1 MVITKMKFWMVFFVA
16 MLGEV
21 LGENLRVP
29 LCDSGNTTIS
39 SYLESSGCNWDDT
52 ICCYE
57 SKEDVD
63 YVSAYVLANCS
74 KEVSFEHFCMDEG
87 DSWWDP
93 IKIFLLSFAGVVFA
107 VAIYGECS

>member
-1 MVITKMKFWMVFFVA
+1 MVFFVA

-21 LGENLRVP
+21 LGGNLRVP

-52 ICCYE
+52 ICCYNSNE
-57 SKEDVD
+57 VVD
-63 YVSAYVLANCS
+63 YVNEYVLATCFE
-74 KEVSFEHFCMDEG
+74 EVSFEHFCMDEG
-87 DSWWDP
+87 GSWWDP